1 MSLEK
6 FLHKAVSSW
15 MSAEGPDSDIIL
27 SSRIRLAR
35 NLRNHKFTTL
45 FSNEEAREILLK
57 VQEVTRQGAFYPYG
71 DMELLEIDEMKALE
85 KRVLVEKHLISPQ
98 LAENSSKGGV
108 VLSEQEDISIMVNE
122 EDHIRIQCI
131 FPGFQLMAALERANA
146 IDDVLEEKIDYA
158 FDEQLGY
165 LTSCPTNVGTGL
177 RASVMVHLPGL
188 ILTRQM
194 NRIIPAINQLGLVV
208 RGIYGEGSEALGNIF
223 QISNQVTLGKSEE
236 DIVGDLM
243 SVVRQIIAQERSAR
257 EALVKTSN
265 IQLEDRVFRSYGILA
280 NSRIIETKE
289 AAECLSDVRLGID
302 AGYIN
307 HLSKNILNELMIL
320 TQPGFL
326 QLYAGGPLRP
336 AERDIKRA
344 ALIRERLK
352 LDKRDSEEEIL

>member
-6 FLHKAVSSW
+6 FLNKAVSSW
-15 MSAEGPDSDIIL
+15 MSAEGPESDIIL

-35 NLRNHKFTTL
+35 NLRHYKFSTL
-45 FSNEEAREILLK
+45 FSNEEAGEIMNK
-57 VQEVTRQGAFYPYG
+57 ISDIHHSGDFSPYG
-71 DMELLEIDEMKALE
+71 SMEFLHVDELKSLE
-85 KRVLVEKHLISPQ
+85 KKVLVEKHLISPR
-98 LAENSSKGGV
+98 LAEQSSLGA
-108 VLSEQEDISIMVNE
+108 VLLSDSEDISIMVNE
-122 EDHIRIQCI
+122 EDHIRIQCLY
-131 FPGFQLMAALERANA
+131 PGLQIMEALERANA
-146 IDDVLEEKIDYA
+146 IDDILEEKIDYA
-158 FDEQLGY
+158 FDEDLGY

-177 RASVMVHLPGL
+177 RASVMVHLPAL

-208 RGIYGEGSEALGNIF
+208 RGMYGEGSEALGNIF
-223 QISNQVTLGKSEE
+223 QISNQITLGKSEE
-236 DIVGDLM
+236 DIVGDL
-243 SVVRQIIAQERSAR
+243 SGVVQQIIAQERSAR

-265 IQLEDRVFRSYGILA
+265 IQLEDRVFRSYGTLV

-326 QLYAGGPLRP
+326 QQYAGGPLRP

-344 ALIRERLK
+344 AFIRERLK
-352 LDKRDSEEEIL
+352 LEERES